1 MDILLNKQTGDATY
15 INGPDIRAMV
25 SRTAPVVVA
34 QRLTIRLRTHLS
46 EWFINTSY
54 GVPYFQRI
62 LKKGIDKTTVDNLL
76 REQIFEEPGVL
87 EIVAFTSSLD
97 PYSRSYSCSFEIRT
111 AEGQASVTVN
121 V

>member
-1 MDILLNKQTGDATY
+1 MDIKLNGYDATF
-15 INGPDIRAMV
+15 INGPDISSMV
-25 SRTAPVVVA
+25 VRKAPEVVA
-34 QRLTIRLRTHLS
+34 QRLKIRLRTFFG

-87 EIVAFTSSLD
+87 EIVAFTSNLD
-97 PYSRSYSCSFEIRT
+97 NYSRSYSCSFEIRT

>member
-1 MDILLNKQTGDATY
+1 MDIALNGYDATFV
-15 INGPDIRAMV
+15 NGPDITSVVVRRA
-25 SRTAPVVVA
+25 PEVVA
-34 QRLTIRLRTHLS
+34 QRLKIRLRTFFG

-76 REQIFEEPGVL
+76 REQILEEPGVL
-87 EIVAFTSSLD
+87 EIIAFNSDLD
-97 PYSRSYSCSFEIRT
+97 DYSRSYYCSFEIRT
-111 AEGQASVTVN
+111 AEGSASVTVN